1 MCNLEIMDLMVNT
14 INVFIAGILGVLT
27 YKTLQEI
34 KKDREEMYRPFL
46 RIKLKRISFNYSEKE
61 SEWIFLENIGY
72 RFAKNI
78 KIKLKIS
85 EDILRNY
92 RRDENKIINL
102 IEIPGENIYIRDES
116 DYILDILDPK
126 EKYFFEYIEDN
137 SKRII
142 NICNLMIKKQFE
154 NFGKAENGVFELGL
168 KDIVLFNIDV
178 SYQDVLNKNYNV
190 KYKLKLMITEIGS
203 FSKEGFNLV
212 NLPLKLEI

>member
-1 MCNLEIMDLMVNT
+1 MDKVNIAFNI
-14 INVFIAGILGVLT
+14 INIFITASWLILAW
-27 YKTLQEI
+27 KTLQEI

-92 RRDENKIINL
+92 RRDENKIINF
-102 IEIPGENIYIRDES
+102 IEIPGENIYIRDEL

-126 EKYFFEYIEDN
+126 EKYFFEYIENN

-142 NICNLMIKKQFE
+142 SICNLMIKKQFE
-154 NFGKAENGVFELGL
+154 NLGKAENGVFELEL

-178 SYQDVLNKNYNV
+178 SYQDVLNKNYNE

-203 FSKEGFNLV
+203 FSKEGFNLE

>member
-1 MCNLEIMDLMVNT
+1 MDKVNIAFNI
-14 INVFIAGILGVLT
+14 INISITASWLILAW
-27 YKTLQEI
+27 KTLQEI

-92 RRDENKIINL
+92 RRDENKIINF
-102 IEIPGENIYIRDES
+102 IKIPGENIYIRDEL

-126 EKYFFEYIEDN
+126 EKYFFKYIEN
-137 SKRII
+137 NFKEII
-142 NICNLMIKKQFE
+142 SICSLMIKKQFE
-154 NFGKAENGVFELGL
+154 NLEKAENGVFELEL

-178 SYQDVLNKNYNV
+178 SYQDVLNKNYNE

-203 FSKEGFNLV
+203 FSKEGFNLE